1 MTTAP
6 ARLASGDEVLAVAVG
21 GVAGALARAAVSY
34 ALPHEPTAWPWATF
48 AVNLVGC
55 LVLGLLLAWIDAR
68 HDGWAADGLRRARLA
83 RPFLASGVLGGF
95 TTFSTFSVEAVRMAG
110 AGATALALLYV
121 VASVVLGV
129 ALVLAGRRL
138 GAAAVGPAAAG
149 GSSLEEDEDL

>member
-1 MTTAP
+1 MA
-6 ARLASGDEVLAVAVG
+6 G
-21 GVAGALARAAVSY
+21 GALARAAVSY

-95 TTFSTFSVEAVRMAG
+95 TTFSAFALEAVSMLERKVYGLMAAYV
-110 AGATALALLYV
+110 AG
-121 VASVVLGV
+121 SVVLSIL
-129 ALVLAGRRL
+129 ALIVGL
-138 GAAAVGPAAAG
+138 AAARRVFA
-149 GSSLEEDEDL
+149 